1 MGYVKLTWLGGTEEK
16 QEAVY
21 CLRLYTLSKLSE
33 VIKHGILKYKHM

>member
-16 QEAVY
+16 QEAGY
-21 CLRLYTLSKLSE
+21 YLRLYKVWKLSE